1 MQFTTIYHNGKPQR
15 FFIKVDTSKEYAFI
29 QPYFIVTTI
38 DRTRIGSILEM
49 NCLFSSSVWQGRQ
62 THGYGYSCS
71 ADVYGT
77 LIDIINK
84 VHKDR
89 LTEAD
94 KDELKKINTHDEH
107 LVLSSELLENL
118 SKYNSVALEEKY
130 K

>member
-15 FFIKVDTSKEYAFI
+15 FFIKVDNLKEYAFI

-84 VHKDR
+84 LHKDR

-118 SKYNSVALEEKY
+118 SKYNSAALEEKY